1 MTLSFIFNLKFRSE
15 RVMSEGVAHEILDIF
30 TRRVLAKAELL
41 QVQDVFQENYSNTN
55 TPVPLGTKAPLR
67 LYIINHG
74 AEASD
79 ESPNTSYGSPVRCV
93 KLCKRVLDRDPGN
106 TILCTQKSRVVLNFE
121 LVLVVE
127 YEDNTFDVLTLPR
140 DLAAFTQ
147 YIATTKAFVDATV
160 LDAAG
165 TPVIRHQNVT
175 QPYERLVIKYND
187 TETAYA
193 NFEYPFLCP
202 ASTRFCGSAS

>member
-1 MTLSFIFNLKFRSE
+1 
-15 RVMSEGVAHEILDIF
+15 MSEGVAHEILDIF

-106 TILCTQKSRVVLNFE
+106 TILYAEVKGSPISNWFGCGIRG
-121 LVLVVE
+121 
-127 YEDNTFDVLTLPR
+127 
-140 DLAAFTQ
+140 Q
-147 YIATTKAFVDATV
+147 YLRCA
-160 LDAAG
+160 
-165 TPVIRHQNVT
+165 
-175 QPYERLVIKYND
+175 
-187 TETAYA
+187 
-193 NFEYPFLCP
+193 
-202 ASTRFCGSAS
+202 